1 MHACDGQT
9 QQVLTLANGGVVRL
23 RLPAEATV
31 VSGHGFRWGEA
42 STPLTPAYWAA
53 QAWMWGIDAPD
64 HFRLGRT
71 LAEEVLACMLGGYG
85 LPAEVGL
92 AAYDRLRAEM
102 HACPAALADPRH
114 VEALLRAPLTVNG
127 RQVHYRFARQKAGYV
142 SAAFSELPTIAEDD
156 LGDRELRDRLV
167 ALRGV
172 GPKTAS
178 WIVRN
183 LRRSDEV
190 AILDV
195 HIVKAGRLL
204 GIFDARHRVERHYD
218 LLERAYLRFAKA
230 IGARASLLDSVMWM
244 TMRQIA
250 TVSIRR
256 VPAVSRVRAAVP
268 AASLPL

>member
-1 MHACDGQT
+1 MHSSCQQN
-9 QQVLTLANGGVVRL
+9 QQVLTLANGEIFRL
-23 RLPAEATV
+23 RLPAEAIV
-31 VSGHGFRWGEA
+31 VPGHGFRWGEA

-92 AAYDRLRAEM
+92 AAYDRLRTEM
-102 HACPAALADPRH
+102 HACPAGLVDPRH
-114 VEALLRAPLTVNG
+114 VEALLRAPLMVNG

-142 SAAFSELPTIAEDD
+142 SAAFSELPAIIEAG
-156 LGDRELRDRLV
+156 LSDRALRDRLIK
-167 ALRGV
+167 LRGV

-183 LRRSDEV
+183 LRRSDDV

-195 HIVKAGRLL
+195 HILKAGRLL
-204 GIFDARHRVERHYD
+204 GIFDARHCVERHYD

-250 TVSIRR
+250 TAS
-256 VPAVSRVRAAVP
+256 AKRALVTDRARTAVP
-268 AASLPL
+268 EAALPL